1 MDFVTKRSGFC
12 EETHWILRR
21 NALDFVTLTISEDDS
36 DKSYNQNLWT
46 SQIKVEKETEIC

>member
-12 EETHWILRR
+12 EETHWILQR
-21 NALDFVTLTISEDDS
+21 NAMDFVTLTISEDDS